1 MTQFVSA
8 PPAVDTFGLTDTGK
22 VRETNEDH
30 FLIAAMRKSVDVRY
44 TSLPGPVGER
54 FPGAEA
60 FVFAVADGVGG
71 QPGGEL
77 ASEATVDALLRS
89 ATGVAGCFHTM
100 DAEQEQELL
109 AKLERST
116 LDVHEKIL
124 VEHGRSNFA
133 PATTLTLA
141 LLAWPRTYFI
151 HVGDSR
157 AYYLRR
163 GRLLQLTRDQTLGEY
178 MMDVGV
184 WTAEQAAR
192 APGGASLS
200 SAVGGSEIAPALGLI
215 DLEPGDVLLLCTDGL
230 VKHVP
235 DPQIAEVLGQDV
247 GAEAMC
253 RELVTRALAGGG
265 SDNVTAVVARMGR

>member
-1 MTQFVSA
+1 MTRTMTA
-8 PPAVDTFGLTDTGK
+8 PPAVDAFGLTDTGK

-30 FLIAAMRKSVDVRY
+30 FLIAAMRKSVDIRN
-44 TSLPGPVGER
+44 TSLTGPLEGR

-60 FVFAVADGVGG
+60 LVFAVADGVGG
-71 QPGGEL
+71 QPGGEI

-89 ATGVAGCFHTM
+89 AAGVAGCFHTM

-133 PATTLTLA
+133 PATTLTLV
-141 LLAWPRTYFI
+141 LLAWPRAYFI

-163 GRLLQLTRDQTLGEY
+163 GRLRQLTRDQTLGEY

-247 GAEAMC
+247 GAEAMS
-253 RELVTRALAGGG
+253 RELIARALAGGG